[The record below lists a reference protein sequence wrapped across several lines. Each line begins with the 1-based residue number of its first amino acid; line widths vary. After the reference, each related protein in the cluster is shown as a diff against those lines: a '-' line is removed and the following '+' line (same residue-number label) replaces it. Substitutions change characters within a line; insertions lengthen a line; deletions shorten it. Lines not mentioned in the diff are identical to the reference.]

1 MKKHQGMSLIGLI
14 VVAFLLLMG
23 ALLVFKL
30 FPAYTEYFT
39 IQKTFKNIANNSDF
53 SNATPAAIQGAF
65 WRYADVNY
73 ITVIKG
79 GDINVTKVG
88 IQVLIS
94 ASYTV
99 KVPLFANISLLL
111 DFNPSSAAQWYDLNA
126 RF

>member
-1 MKKHQGMSLIGLI
+1 MKKHQGMSLVGLI
-14 VVAFLLLMG
+14 VVAFLVLMG
-23 ALLVFKL
+23 VLLVFKL
-30 FPAYTEYFT
+30 IPPYTEYFT
-39 IQKTFKNIANNSDF
+39 IQKTFKNIANNPDF
-53 SNATPAAIQGAF
+53 SNATPAAIQSAF

-79 GDINVTKVG
+79 DDIKVTKIG
-88 IQVLIS
+88 TQALLS

-111 DFNPSSAAQWYDLNA
+111 DFNPTSDAQWYDLKA

>member
-1 MKKHQGMSLIGLI
+1 MKKHQGMSLIGMLA
-14 VVAFLLLMG
+14 VTFLVLMG
-23 ALLVFKL
+23 VLLVFKL
-30 FPAYTEYFT
+30 VPPYTEYFT
-39 IQKTFKNIANNSDF
+39 IQKTFKSIANNPDF
-53 SNATPAAIQGAF
+53 SNATPGAIQSAF

-73 ITVIKG
+73 ITVIR
-79 GDINVTKVG
+79 GDDIKVTNVGT
-88 IQVLIS
+88 QVLLS